1 MILSKKDQYF
11 KIISEKENKKYFNGF
26 MLICNACFSLSTD
39 SSSDSNVSAMSI
51 ILLLAFIL
59 STIVGF
65 FFPFIL
71 FVFGFFF
78 LNQEK
83 YSLAI
88 FSFIDGFSYIIN
100 LLGCFGKVKCFCL
113 YRPCQWLFF
122 MIIFDLIQL
131 FSNIFVSISIMHKEY
146 FKMFGE
152 LDGLIIFGFLGS
164 LVISIVIIGMHV
176 TIANKLNIL
185 FNSLRNLETNVIKFC
200 VCEYIKE
207 LKSNQDLN
215 KDNN

>member
-1 MILSKKDQYF
+1 
-11 KIISEKENKKYFNGF
+11 
-26 MLICNACFSLSTD
+26 
-39 SSSDSNVSAMSI
+39 
-51 ILLLAFIL
+51 
-59 STIVGF
+59 
-65 FFPFIL
+65 
-71 FVFGFFF
+71 
-78 LNQEK
+78 
-83 YSLAI
+83 
-88 FSFIDGFSYIIN
+88 
-100 LLGCFGKVKCFCL
+100 
-113 YRPCQWLFF
+113 
-122 MIIFDLIQL
+122 
-131 FSNIFVSISIMHKEY
+131 MHKEY